1 MFSIAQLTA
10 VVWPAGDGMWIHGFS
25 LNNETNSVSMDR
37 IWDGT
42 PHFKRPM
49 FTIAILFNF
58 PNLYVRLYWIR
69 DIKDSIYSTRMLPQL
84 PGSLIARI
92 SLPNMIN

>member
-1 MFSIAQLTA
+1 MVSGELGVDSIMYFAIQRFSIAQLTA

-25 LNNETNSVSMDR
+25 LNNETNSASMDR

-49 FTIAILFNF
+49 FTIAILF
-58 PNLYVRLYWIR
+58 
-69 DIKDSIYSTRMLPQL
+69 
-84 PGSLIARI
+84 
-92 SLPNMIN
+92 